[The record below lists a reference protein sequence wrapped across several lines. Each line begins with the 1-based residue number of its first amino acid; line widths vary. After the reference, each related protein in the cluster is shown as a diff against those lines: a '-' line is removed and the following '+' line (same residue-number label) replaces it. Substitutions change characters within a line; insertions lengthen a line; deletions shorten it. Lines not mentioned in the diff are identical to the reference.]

1 MPTLWK
7 RNNRLIMFW
16 NNSKEYHLDKLKVGF
31 TFDLYNTNWKI
42 EEIGQYDWRMDN
54 SSIEYT
60 IKSSGKEAFLEVE
73 FNKGKYEVTY
83 SETIAISETL
93 LVDAIH
99 SKQLI
104 FNNKLYEL
112 DETYKGDYKNL
123 TTHTSRENLECFLF
137 YAEDDE
143 LLTIEKWGDGSYEVF
158 LGEEIKAK
166 KVKNIKEN

>member
-1 MPTLWK
+1 
-7 RNNRLIMFW
+7 MFW

-42 EEIGQYDWRMDN
+42 EEIGQYDWQMDN

-123 TTHTSRENLECFLF
+123 TTHASRENLECFLF